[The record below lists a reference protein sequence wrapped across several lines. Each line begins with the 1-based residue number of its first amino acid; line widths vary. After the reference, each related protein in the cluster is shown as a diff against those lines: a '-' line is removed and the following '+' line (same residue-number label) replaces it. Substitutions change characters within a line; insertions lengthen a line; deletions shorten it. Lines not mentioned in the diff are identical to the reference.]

1 MDKRIF
7 FTFTTDF
14 TAKVPHNIGHAI
26 HKKYQ
31 KGGPTMTFLR
41 KNTVLNN
48 KLPQILLFGLL
59 MSAASFY
66 TTIATAAPIYKIVDE
81 KTGQVT
87 FTDRP
92 QNHEQQAGKKVTEM
106 AITTGNETSRS
117 SSTNPNDN
125 NASSNSMS
133 SDGASNN
140 GTSTQLPDAQQ
151 ANTQPVTSTKPAVQV
166 NYQLAIAEPS
176 EERAYRRPA
185 QSINVNVQIKP
196 ALQAGDTISI
206 YLDNNEVA
214 QGLSASIAT
223 VDILPG
229 THTIKAV
236 VKNQKG
242 QIVQQV
248 MRTIYV
254 IQNNTTLQN
263 NKKIAKQLLAYQ
275 NLPWH
280 QKVMLKMRQKQT
292 ANP

>member
-1 MDKRIF
+1 
-7 FTFTTDF
+7 
-14 TAKVPHNIGHAI
+14 
-26 HKKYQ
+26 
-31 KGGPTMTFLR
+31 MTFLI

-48 KLPQILLFGLL
+48 KLPQILLSSL
-59 MSAASFY
+59 MISAANFCM
-66 TTIATAAPIYKIVDE
+66 TMATAAPIYKIVDE

-92 QNHEQQAGKKVTEM
+92 QNHEQQAGKKVNEM
-106 AITTGNETSRS
+106 AITTESESSRS
-117 SSTNPNDN
+117 NSNNPS
-125 NASSNSMS
+125 SSNDM
-133 SDGASNN
+133 SNN
-140 GTSTQLPDAQQ
+140 GTSGQLSDTQQ
-151 ANTQPVTSTKPAVQV
+151 VTTKPEVQV

-185 QSINVNVQIKP
+185 QNINVNVQIKP
-196 ALQAGDTISI
+196 ALQTGDTVSI
-206 YLDNNEVA
+206 YFDNKEVA

-229 THTIKAV
+229 AHSIKAV

-242 QIVQQV
+242 GILQQV
-248 MRTIYV
+248 TRTVYV

-280 QKVMLKMRQKQT
+280 QKVMLKMRQKET

>member
-1 MDKRIF
+1 
-7 FTFTTDF
+7 
-14 TAKVPHNIGHAI
+14 
-26 HKKYQ
+26 
-31 KGGPTMTFLR
+31 MTFLI

-48 KLPQILLFGLL
+48 KLPQILLSSL
-59 MSAASFY
+59 MISAASFCM
-66 TTIATAAPIYKIVDE
+66 TMATAAPIYKIVDE

-106 AITTGNETSRS
+106 AITTESESSRS
-117 SSTNPNDN
+117 NSNNPS
-125 NASSNSMS
+125 SSNDM
-133 SDGASNN
+133 SNN
-140 GTSTQLPDAQQ
+140 GTSGQLSDTQQ
-151 ANTQPVTSTKPAVQV
+151 VTTKPEVQV

-185 QSINVNVQIKP
+185 QNINVNVQIKP
-196 ALQAGDTISI
+196 ALQTGDTVSI
-206 YLDNNEVA
+206 YFDNKEVA

-229 THTIKAV
+229 AHSIKAV

-242 QIVQQV
+242 GILQQV
-248 MRTIYV
+248 TRTVYV

-280 QKVMLKMRQKQT
+280 QKVMLKMRQKET

>member
-1 MDKRIF
+1 
-7 FTFTTDF
+7 
-14 TAKVPHNIGHAI
+14 
-26 HKKYQ
+26 
-31 KGGPTMTFLR
+31 MTFLI

-48 KLPQILLFGLL
+48 KLPHILLSSL
-59 MSAASFY
+59 MISASSFCM
-66 TTIATAAPIYKIVDE
+66 TMATAAPIYKIVDE
-81 KTGQVT
+81 NTGQVT

-92 QNHEQQAGKKVTEM
+92 QNHEQQVGKKVTEM
-106 AITTGNETSRS
+106 AITTGSESSRS
-117 SSTNPNDN
+117 NSNNPS
-125 NASSNSMS
+125 SSNDM
-133 SDGASNN
+133 SNN
-140 GTSTQLPDAQQ
+140 GTSGQLSDTQQ
-151 ANTQPVTSTKPAVQV
+151 VTTKPEVQV

-185 QSINVNVQIKP
+185 QNINVNVQIKP
-196 ALQAGDTISI
+196 ALQTGDTVSI
-206 YLDNNEVA
+206 YFDNKEVA

-229 THTIKAV
+229 AHSIKAV

-242 QIVQQV
+242 GILQQV
-248 MRTIYV
+248 TRTVYV

-280 QKVMLKMRQKQT
+280 QKVMLKMRQKGT

>member
-1 MDKRIF
+1 
-7 FTFTTDF
+7 
-14 TAKVPHNIGHAI
+14 
-26 HKKYQ
+26 
-31 KGGPTMTFLR
+31 MTFLI

-48 KLPQILLFGLL
+48 KLPQILLSSL
-59 MSAASFY
+59 MISAASFCM
-66 TTIATAAPIYKIVDE
+66 TMATAAPIYKIVDE

-106 AITTGNETSRS
+106 AITTESESSRS
-117 SSTNPNDN
+117 NSNNPS
-125 NASSNSMS
+125 SSNDM
-133 SDGASNN
+133 SNN
-140 GTSTQLPDAQQ
+140 GTSGQLSDTQQ
-151 ANTQPVTSTKPAVQV
+151 VTTKPEVQV

-185 QSINVNVQIKP
+185 QNINVNVQIKP
-196 ALQAGDTISI
+196 ALQTGDTVSI
-206 YLDNNEVA
+206 YFDNKEVA

-229 THTIKAV
+229 AHSIKAV

-242 QIVQQV
+242 GILQQV
-248 MRTIYV
+248 TRTVYV

-280 QKVMLKMRQKQT
+280 QKVMLKMRQKGT

>member
-1 MDKRIF
+1 
-7 FTFTTDF
+7 
-14 TAKVPHNIGHAI
+14 
-26 HKKYQ
+26 
-31 KGGPTMTFLR
+31 MTFLI

-48 KLPQILLFGLL
+48 KLPQILLSSL
-59 MSAASFY
+59 MISAASFCM
-66 TTIATAAPIYKIVDE
+66 TMATAAPIYKIVDE
-81 KTGQVT
+81 NTGQVT

-106 AITTGNETSRS
+106 AITTGSESSRS
-117 SSTNPNDN
+117 NSNNPSDN
-125 NASSNSMS
+125 NTSSNSMS
-133 SDGASNN
+133 NDGTSNN
-140 GTSTQLPDAQQ
+140 VKSTQLSDTQQ
-151 ANTQPVTSTKPAVQV
+151 VTTKPEAQV

-185 QSINVNVQIKP
+185 QNINVNVQIKP
-196 ALQAGDTISI
+196 ALQTGDTVSI
-206 YLDNNEVA
+206 YFDNKEVA

-229 THTIKAV
+229 AHSIKAV

-242 QIVQQV
+242 GILQQIT
-248 MRTIYV
+248 RTVYV

-280 QKVMLKMRQKQT
+280 QKVMLKMRQKGT

>member
-1 MDKRIF
+1 
-7 FTFTTDF
+7 
-14 TAKVPHNIGHAI
+14 
-26 HKKYQ
+26 
-31 KGGPTMTFLR
+31 MTFLI

-48 KLPQILLFGLL
+48 KLPQILLSSL
-59 MSAASFY
+59 MISAASFCM
-66 TTIATAAPIYKIVDE
+66 TMATAAPIYKIVDE
-81 KTGQVT
+81 NTGQVT

-92 QNHEQQAGKKVTEM
+92 QNHEQQVGKKVTEM
-106 AITTGNETSRS
+106 AITTGSESSRS
-117 SSTNPNDN
+117 NSNNPS
-125 NASSNSMS
+125 SSNDM
-133 SDGASNN
+133 SNN
-140 GTSTQLPDAQQ
+140 GTSGQLSDTQQ
-151 ANTQPVTSTKPAVQV
+151 VTTKPEVQV

-185 QSINVNVQIKP
+185 QNINVNVQIKP
-196 ALQAGDTISI
+196 ALQTGDTVSI
-206 YLDNNEVA
+206 YFDNKEVA

-229 THTIKAV
+229 AHSIKAV

-242 QIVQQV
+242 GILQQV
-248 MRTIYV
+248 TRTVYV

-280 QKVMLKMRQKQT
+280 QKVMLKMRQKGT

>member
-1 MDKRIF
+1 
-7 FTFTTDF
+7 
-14 TAKVPHNIGHAI
+14 
-26 HKKYQ
+26 
-31 KGGPTMTFLR
+31 MTFLI

-48 KLPQILLFGLL
+48 KLPHILLSSL
-59 MSAASFY
+59 MISAASFCM
-66 TTIATAAPIYKIVDE
+66 TMATAAPIYKIVDE
-81 KTGQVT
+81 NTGQVT

-106 AITTGNETSRS
+106 AITTGSKSSRS
-117 SSTNPNDN
+117 NSNNPS
-125 NASSNSMS
+125 SSNDM
-133 SDGASNN
+133 SNN
-140 GTSTQLPDAQQ
+140 GTSGQLSDTQQ
-151 ANTQPVTSTKPAVQV
+151 VTTKPEAQV

-185 QSINVNVQIKP
+185 QNINVNVQIKP
-196 ALQAGDTISI
+196 ALQTGDTVSI
-206 YLDNNEVA
+206 YFDNKEVA

-229 THTIKAV
+229 AHSIKAV

-242 QIVQQV
+242 GILQQIT
-248 MRTIYV
+248 RTVYV

-280 QKVMLKMRQKQT
+280 QKVMLKMRQKGT

>member
-1 MDKRIF
+1 
-7 FTFTTDF
+7 
-14 TAKVPHNIGHAI
+14 
-26 HKKYQ
+26 
-31 KGGPTMTFLR
+31 MTFLI

-48 KLPQILLFGLL
+48 KLPQILLSSL
-59 MSAASFY
+59 MISAASFCM
-66 TTIATAAPIYKIVDE
+66 TMATAAPIYKIVDE
-81 KTGQVT
+81 NTGQVT

-106 AITTGNETSRS
+106 AITTGSESSRS
-117 SSTNPNDN
+117 NSNNPS
-125 NASSNSMS
+125 SSNDM
-133 SDGASNN
+133 SNN
-140 GTSTQLPDAQQ
+140 GTSGQLSDTQQ
-151 ANTQPVTSTKPAVQV
+151 VTTKPEVQV

-185 QSINVNVQIKP
+185 QNINVNVQIKP
-196 ALQAGDTISI
+196 ALQTGDTVSI
-206 YLDNNEVA
+206 YFDNKEVA

-229 THTIKAV
+229 AHSIKAV

-242 QIVQQV
+242 GILQQV
-248 MRTIYV
+248 TRTVYV

-280 QKVMLKMRQKQT
+280 QKVMLKMRQKGT